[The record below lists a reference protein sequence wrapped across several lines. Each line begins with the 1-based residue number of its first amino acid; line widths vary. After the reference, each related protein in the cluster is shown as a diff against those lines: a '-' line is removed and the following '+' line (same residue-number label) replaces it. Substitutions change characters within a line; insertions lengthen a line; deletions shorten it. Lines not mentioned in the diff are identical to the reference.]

1 MAYDFWGMHLL
12 WWVFW
17 VVFLLWVFAMPYN
30 IPGQR
35 KKKDTPIDILNKQFA
50 SGQITTKEYLERR
63 KKIEIF

>member
-1 MAYDFWGMHLL
+1 
-12 WWVFW
+12 
-17 VVFLLWVFAMPYN
+17 MPYN